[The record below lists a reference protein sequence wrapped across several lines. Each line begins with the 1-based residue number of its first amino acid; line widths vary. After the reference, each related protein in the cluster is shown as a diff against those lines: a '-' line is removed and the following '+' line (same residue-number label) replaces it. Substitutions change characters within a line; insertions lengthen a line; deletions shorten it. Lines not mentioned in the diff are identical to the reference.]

1 MAFGNPL
8 DPDDD
13 QPVPPDFVRAVRLA
27 IGIVTERELAAAL
40 NENHRTTQGKRVTG
54 ADVLPHVRR
63 GRSILY
69 VLPLVRDEI
78 QRRAKRSGLEVVQ
91 RVRSRRRR
99 AG

>member
-54 ADVLPHVRR
+54 TDVLPHVAARPQHSLR
-63 GRSILY
+63 PAACTGRD
-69 VLPLVRDEI
+69 P
-78 QRRAKRSGLEVVQ
+78 ASGRTL
-91 RVRSRRRR
+91 RP
-99 AG
+99 